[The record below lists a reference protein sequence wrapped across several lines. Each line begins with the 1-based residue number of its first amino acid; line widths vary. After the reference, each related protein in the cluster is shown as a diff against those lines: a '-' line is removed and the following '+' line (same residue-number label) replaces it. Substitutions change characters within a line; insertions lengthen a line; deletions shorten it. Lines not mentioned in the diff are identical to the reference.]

1 MKNIASQKKADG
13 IRMHG
18 RTLSALACSLMAAVL
33 AIPSCGEKENKEE
46 PSPIIQKDTRWAET
60 GMGEKTYIN
69 NGIVQLGIDLDRGGG
84 VFHFSNKKTK
94 KNLLN
99 HFDNGRLIQQSYY
112 GEMDGTTWDG
122 RAWRW
127 NPVQGGGWQG
137 PGAQVKEKDI
147 QDEYLK
153 VSSYPVHWASCES
166 LKDECLMTE
175 EIWLIDNY
183 AKITYSFSNDG
194 PKAKRHNERRDQELP
209 AIFCDYNYNYLS
221 FYDGDKPWTGGE
233 LTTVRP
239 HYLNEKD
246 NNGNTIPIDSFERTE
261 EWAAYT
267 DAKGSWG
274 IGVYTPATTRM
285 SAYLVQVQN
294 AGPTGPS
301 CSYFSPHDYMVI
313 NPGFKCSYDV
323 YVTIGSLKEI
333 RETFYKIHESLK

>member
-1 MKNIASQKKADG
+1 
-13 IRMHG
+13 MHG

-137 PGAQVKEKDI
+137 PGAQVK
-147 QDEYLK
+147 
-153 VSSYPVHWASCES
+153 
-166 LKDECLMTE
+166 
-175 EIWLIDNY
+175 
-183 AKITYSFSNDG
+183 
-194 PKAKRHNERRDQELP
+194 
-209 AIFCDYNYNYLS
+209 
-221 FYDGDKPWTGGE
+221 
-233 LTTVRP
+233 
-239 HYLNEKD
+239 
-246 NNGNTIPIDSFERTE
+246 
-261 EWAAYT
+261 
-267 DAKGSWG
+267 
-274 IGVYTPATTRM
+274 
-285 SAYLVQVQN
+285 
-294 AGPTGPS
+294 
-301 CSYFSPHDYMVI
+301 
-313 NPGFKCSYDV
+313 
-323 YVTIGSLKEI
+323 
-333 RETFYKIHESLK
+333 